1 MLTEDLKYTPPEIMM
16 AITMN
21 TATYP
26 EINITNGYMLFLY
39 FEVHPDKRETA
50 AILVVKGQ
58 GCIVVINPSIKQLAA
73 DNNIPAILFS

>member
-1 MLTEDLKYTPPEIMM
+1 MLTEDLKYTPPDIRM

-26 EINITNGYMLFLY
+26 EINNTKGYMLFLY
-39 FEVHPDKRETA
+39 FEVHPDKSETA
-50 AILVVKGQ
+50 AMLVVNGQ
-58 GCIVVINPSIKQLAA
+58 GCIVVINPNIKQLAA